1 MYNTI
6 HDIQAAGLLKNE
18 DQAVSFSKPTIVF
31 TVLAN
36 VIVAALYF
44 GLPRILA

>member
-18 DQAVSFSKPTIVF
+18 DQSVSFSKPTIVF